1 MTATQPQAHSSP
13 MRPLT
18 AACVVVF
25 AMALAA
31 AFAGCSNS
39 GCAWDYNCSEAEYL
53 PIDDSEY
60 PYAGLPRIVIETEG
74 LREVRNRET
83 EVPARLQIWG
93 ETEPE
98 SDVME
103 LTIRGR
109 GNTSWQMMPKKSYK
123 IEFLQKQALLGM
135 PEDKDWALVSNFA
148 DKTLMKNA
156 LAHRLASRLHVRYS
170 PRNRF
175 VELYLNREYLG
186 VYLLIETVKVAEQR
200 VNIPKKSDSYLV
212 EATQNPQSW
221 DKVVYSDVFHPDSLD
236 MSFAVHHPKDAS
248 DEALDTLQQHIK
260 KFQKF
265 IKAMKT
271 YEPNALGKWLD
282 INECTRH
289 YWVQEFTKNPDAKG
303 YSSLYFTWVKGGPIR
318 MGPEWDFDLAFGG
331 HNNDTTNQSDNMYIK
346 IGYWHSYIFR
356 DFDAAKSRVYYWRE
370 NKERF
375 SSTLD
380 AVDSLY
386 SLLQGAAEN
395 NFKKWK
401 ILQSTEYEYHRHAY
415 GSYADAV
422 EDLKAWIKERYD
434 WIDEEMSVSK
444 RAY

>member
-18 AACVVVF
+18 AVCVAVF

-31 AFAGCSNS
+31 VFAGCSNS

-135 PEDKDWALVSNFA
+135 PEDKDWALVSNYA

-170 PRNRF
+170 PRNRPP
-175 VELYLNREYLG
+175 LPG
-186 VYLLIETVKVAEQR
+186 
-200 VNIPKKSDSYLV
+200 
-212 EATQNPQSW
+212 
-221 DKVVYSDVFHPDSLD
+221 
-236 MSFAVHHPKDAS
+236 
-248 DEALDTLQQHIK
+248 
-260 KFQKF
+260 
-265 IKAMKT
+265 
-271 YEPNALGKWLD
+271 
-282 INECTRH
+282 
-289 YWVQEFTKNPDAKG
+289 
-303 YSSLYFTWVKGGPIR
+303 
-318 MGPEWDFDLAFGG
+318 
-331 HNNDTTNQSDNMYIK
+331 
-346 IGYWHSYIFR
+346 
-356 DFDAAKSRVYYWRE
+356 
-370 NKERF
+370 
-375 SSTLD
+375 
-380 AVDSLY
+380 
-386 SLLQGAAEN
+386 
-395 NFKKWK
+395 
-401 ILQSTEYEYHRHAY
+401 
-415 GSYADAV
+415 
-422 EDLKAWIKERYD
+422 
-434 WIDEEMSVSK
+434 
-444 RAY
+444 

>member
-1 MTATQPQAHSSP
+1 
-13 MRPLT
+13 
-18 AACVVVF
+18 
-25 AMALAA
+25 
-31 AFAGCSNS
+31 
-39 GCAWDYNCSEAEYL
+39 
-53 PIDDSEY
+53 
-60 PYAGLPRIVIETEG
+60 
-74 LREVRNRET
+74 
-83 EVPARLQIWG
+83 
-93 ETEPE
+93 
-98 SDVME
+98 
-103 LTIRGR
+103 
-109 GNTSWQMMPKKSYK
+109 
-123 IEFLQKQALLGM
+123 
-135 PEDKDWALVSNFA
+135 
-148 DKTLMKNA
+148 
-156 LAHRLASRLHVRYS
+156 
-170 PRNRF
+170 
-175 VELYLNREYLG
+175 
-186 VYLLIETVKVAEQR
+186 
-200 VNIPKKSDSYLV
+200 
-212 EATQNPQSW
+212 
-221 DKVVYSDVFHPDSLD
+221 

-260 KFQKF
+260 KFEKF
-265 IKAMKT
+265 IKVMKT
-271 YEPNALGKWLD
+271 YEPNDLGKWLD

-289 YWVQEFTKNPDAKG
+289 YWVQEFTKAPDAKG

-318 MGPEWDFDLAFGG
+318 LGPEWDFDLAFGG